1 MASPK
6 PKNKSLYNRV
16 KGEAKN
22 KFKAFPSLY
31 ASQWIVRE
39 YKKRGGTYE

>member
-6 PKNKSLYNRV
+6 PKNQRLYNSI
-16 KGEAKN
+16 KGEAKS
-22 KFKAFPSLY
+22 KFKAFPSAY
-31 ASQWIVRE
+31 ASAWIVKQ

>member
-6 PKNKSLYNRV
+6 PKNKALYNRI
-16 KGEAKN
+16 KAEARK
-22 KFKAFPSLY
+22 KFKAFPSAY
-31 ASQWIVRE
+31 ASAWIVRE

>member
-1 MASPK
+1 MANPK
-6 PKNKSLYNRV
+6 PTNKSLYNRI
-16 KGEAKN
+16 KGEAKK

-39 YKKRGGTYE
+39 YKKRGGSYD

>member
-1 MASPK
+1 MANSK
-6 PKNKSLYNRV
+6 PTNKSLYNRI
-16 KGEAKN
+16 KGEAKK

-39 YKKRGGTYE
+39 YKKRGGSYE